1 MSRKSKNRKKFN
13 YSKILCFG
21 IILIV
26 CIVGGV
32 FINRGI
38 NKNSNI
44 TSKKESNE
52 TVSVFNEK
60 VETYEASIFAVGD
73 VMVHSPQLEA
83 QYDSSSGT
91 YNFDNNFKY
100 VKKYIE
106 EADYSLA
113 NLETTLAG
121 NDVYPY
127 SSYPM
132 FNSPD
137 ELADALKNAGFDLLS
152 TINNHSFDKGDL
164 GVERTLATL
173 KEKGFDTVGTRENAT
188 DDEYIVKNI
197 NNINVG
203 ITAYSYGDIKNDNKY
218 LNGIKVSEKSEDKMN
233 VFDSSD
239 VDAAY
244 KTISATIDKM
254 KDTDIQ
260 IAILHWGIEY
270 ARDEVSFQS
279 QLAQKL
285 CDDGVDIII
294 GSHPHVVEPVKTIK
308 STDGK
313 NETVVI
319 YSLGNYISNQ
329 RRESVGAYSE
339 DGLMVNID
347 ITKKSDEDEAKVKK
361 VTCIPTWVNKYSN
374 GYKNLYEIIPI
385 EDKED
390 LNSMDSL
397 NASNVEQSYENTSS
411 LIDTSNI
418 ITVVDSPFK

>member
-1 MSRKSKNRKKFN
+1 
-13 YSKILCFG
+13 
-21 IILIV
+21 
-26 CIVGGV
+26 
-32 FINRGI
+32 
-38 NKNSNI
+38 
-44 TSKKESNE
+44 
-52 TVSVFNEK
+52 
-60 VETYEASIFAVGD
+60 
-73 VMVHSPQLEA
+73 
-83 QYDSSSGT
+83 
-91 YNFDNNFKY
+91 
-100 VKKYIE
+100 
-106 EADYSLA
+106 
-113 NLETTLAG
+113 
-121 NDVYPY
+121 
-127 SSYPM
+127 
-132 FNSPD
+132 
-137 ELADALKNAGFDLLS
+137 
-152 TINNHSFDKGDL
+152 
-164 GVERTLATL
+164 
-173 KEKGFDTVGTRENAT
+173 
-188 DDEYIVKNI
+188 
-197 NNINVG
+197 
-203 ITAYSYGDIKNDNKY
+203 
-218 LNGIKVSEKSEDKMN
+218 MN